1 MSSKADQSLFL
12 RFTSTSCI
20 YLLVYVDDIIIT
32 RNDSLVI
39 SILIFLLNQK
49 FSLEDLS
56 ILHYFLGVEV
66 QHTENGGML
75 LSQEKY
81 LTDIL
86 RKVKMVIAEAFST
99 PMVGGLRL
107 SAHQGEPIPDP
118 KLYRSIVGALQ
129 YATITRPE
137 ISYSVNKVS
146 QFMHNP
152 LNSHWQAVKRI
163 LRYLNGTLHHGL
175 YFSKPSHLSLEGFFL
190 CGLGI

>member
-1 MSSKADQSLFL
+1 
-12 RFTSTSCI
+12 
-20 YLLVYVDDIIIT
+20 
-32 RNDSLVI
+32 
-39 SILIFLLNQK
+39 
-49 FSLEDLS
+49 
-56 ILHYFLGVEV
+56 
-66 QHTENGGML
+66 ML

-152 LNSHWQAVKRI
+152 LNSHWQAASNPDDRKS
-163 LRYLNGTLHHGL
+163 TLGYCIFLGQNLVLWSSKKQHTISH
-175 YFSKPSHLSLEGFFL
+175 FSTKAEY
-190 CGLGI
+190 